1 LGGEVD
7 NPRWKAFWPGKQV
20 YRDGE
25 VQIGLIKGSV
35 DSTSANAP
43 WEVDGL
49 AGATLTSRGVT
60 NLVHFWLGENG
71 FEPFLNNL
79 RAGEA

>member
-1 LGGEVD
+1 MRLGLL
-7 NPRWKAFWPGKQV
+7 KS
-20 YRDGE
+20 
-25 VQIGLIKGSV
+25 SV
-35 DSTSANAP
+35 DPAAANAK
-43 WEVDGL
+43 WQVDGL

-79 RAGEA
+79 RAGGA

>member
-1 LGGEVD
+1 
-7 NPRWKAFWPGKQV
+7 V

-25 VQIGLIKGSV
+25 VEIGLVKGSV
-35 DSTSANAP
+35 DPADVDAP

-49 AGATLTSRGVT
+49 AGATLTSKGVT
-60 NLVHFWLGENG
+60 NLVHFWLGKNG
-71 FEPFLNNL
+71 FEPFLYNL